1 MGGEVAADRLTH
13 YLKPEMLTVYTRHN
27 PTKLMRAFRLRAD
40 VDGDAE
46 ILNAFRDQTLNTGTA
61 DIVPPILAYADLMT
75 TTDARNLEAAR
86 LIYEQ
91 HIAPNLPT
99 A

>member
-1 MGGEVAADRLTH
+1 
-13 YLKPEMLTVYTRHN
+13 VYTLHN
-27 PTKLMRAFRLRAD
+27 PTKLMTEFRLRAD
-40 VDGDAE
+40 VNGDVE
-46 ILNAFRDQTLNTGTA
+46 ILNAFWDETLITGIA
-61 DIVPPILAYADLMT
+61 DVVPPILAYADLMA

-91 HIAPNLPT
+91 HIAPNLST

>member
-1 MGGEVAADRLTH
+1 MAADRLTH
-13 YLKPEMLTVYTRHN
+13 YLKPEMLTVYTLHN
-27 PTKLMRAFRLRAD
+27 PTKLMTELRLRVD
-40 VDGDAE
+40 VDGDVE
-46 ILNAFRDQTLNTGTA
+46 ILQAFWDPTLITGPT
-61 DIVPPILAYADLMT
+61 DVVPPILAYADLMT
-75 TTDARNLEAAR
+75 TTDARNFEAAK